1 MKRRAFNN
9 KRDAVEVSIVSAL
22 EKAGAKVW
30 RLDQPFD
37 LLCNISEALYL
48 IECKTGRAGLNEN
61 QIKLAKEWPVEIL
74 RTPEEAIQFMNSIRR
89 LST

>member
-9 KRDAVEVSIVSAL
+9 KRDAVEVGIVSAL

-37 LLCNISEALYL
+37 LLCNVGEVLFL
-48 IECKTGRAGLNEN
+48 IECKSGRAGLNEN
-61 QIKLAKEWPVEIL
+61 QIKLAKEWPVLII
-74 RTPEEAIQFMNSIRR
+74 RTPEEAIQFVNIIRR